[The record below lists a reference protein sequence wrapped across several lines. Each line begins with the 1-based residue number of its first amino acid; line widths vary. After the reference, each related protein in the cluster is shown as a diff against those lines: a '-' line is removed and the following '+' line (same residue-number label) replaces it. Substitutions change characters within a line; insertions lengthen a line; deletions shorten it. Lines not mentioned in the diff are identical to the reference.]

1 MAQENIQ
8 VVKRDGEVFYHVD
21 GDVTKYFDLNNL
33 TRNHPELQTYI
44 SQYKFDLQS
53 RFFHEQDNLHQSN
66 SGSTGKG

>member
-21 GDVTKYFDLNNL
+21 GDVTKYFDLNNII
-33 TRNHPELQTYI
+33 RNHPELHTYI

-53 RFFHEQDNLHQSN
+53 RFFREQDNLQRSS
-66 SGSTGKG
+66 SGSTREG